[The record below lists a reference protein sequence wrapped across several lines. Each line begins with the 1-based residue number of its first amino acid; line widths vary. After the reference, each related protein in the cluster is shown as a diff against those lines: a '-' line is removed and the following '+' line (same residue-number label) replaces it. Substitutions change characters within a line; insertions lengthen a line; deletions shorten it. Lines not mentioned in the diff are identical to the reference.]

1 MINRGNRRAD
11 VFHAEGHYQ
20 TFVALLKEA
29 GERDGKYGHSA
40 FPPHLRCAHE
50 VSGMPLTSRA
60 KENLVNALFQLN
72 ASRVHLTRSTGSLA
86 SLD

>member
-1 MINRGNRRAD
+1 M
-11 VFHAEGHYQ
+11 FHAESDYQ
-20 TFVALLKEA
+20 AFVALLKEA
-29 GERDGKYGHSA
+29 GERDEKYGHSA
-40 FPPHLRCAHE
+40 FPPHLRCTHE

-72 ASRVHLTRSTGSLA
+72 ASRVQLARSTGSLA